1 MAGSTT
7 LIARRSI
14 RSRIGRTVAIIVAV
28 MAGVSFVSGSFV
40 LADSLKSSIDGF
52 IAELVQ
58 NTDLVVRAERAFEQD
73 DFQGD
78 SAREP
83 IPIEIADDVR
93 RVDGIDVVEP
103 DIQRSASVL
112 DADGDVI
119 TTTGPQFGVVWDDES
134 LAGVTLKEGRKP
146 NGADELVLDKATAD
160 REGFALGDTVG
171 YVTDT
176 GTYEA
181 TLVGTAGTADTD
193 SLFGATIVALD
204 LPTALDHYGADG
216 RVDAI
221 NLSIIDG
228 AGLANVKAAVQ
239 DAVPEGIEV
248 IDRDEL
254 IAETQDAIGQFI
266 NIFQTGLLVFAFVT
280 AFVAA
285 FIINNVFQITI
296 GQRLRELALLRA
308 IGANTRQVKRL
319 IATEALGIGVIGT
332 AIGVFGGIGVARL
345 IITLFNAVGGGF
357 PPTGTVLALRTVII
371 ATIVGIGVTML
382 SVLIPA
388 RRAARIPPVAAMH
401 PEIGFQAMRSR
412 RLTVGV
418 TLAGLGLVGFMIGM
432 FVQPGG
438 GTGLVVFGG
447 GGVLLLFLG
456 VTSLTATFAAPV
468 TRLLGW
474 PVAKLFKTPGKL
486 ARDNVAR
493 APRRTSS
500 SAAALMIGVALV
512 SAAAVFASSLRNTL
526 VATLDDVVQSDYI
539 IQGAQDG
546 TTFPS
551 AVTDTLS
558 ALPEI
563 QAAMPV
569 QLAFGQIE
577 GDVRTFAAIDPIA
590 ATQMINVDL
599 RDGEIEN
606 LVDNAIA
613 IHTQSADDLDLE
625 VGDSL
630 TATFS
635 NGVMRDVE
643 VAAIFGDNSFG
654 FNWYIGL
661 DTLAELTNAPDANVF
676 GFAKLVDGVPPEV
689 GDEAVRVAMEEYP
702 QAKAQSNAEFIQD
715 QEDQINQILL
725 VITILLAFA
734 IIIAVLGISITLAL
748 GVFERTREIGLLRA
762 VGMNRRQTRRSVRWE
777 AVIVSVFG
785 ALIGIVLGTFLGV
798 VLSIAVPDNVISEL
812 AFSPSIIVVILIGAV
827 IAGFVAA
834 LYPSYKASNMDVLE
848 AIATE

>member
-1 MAGSTT
+1 M
-7 LIARRSI
+7 
-14 RSRIGRTVAIIVAV
+14 
-28 MAGVSFVSGSFV
+28 
-40 LADSLKSSIDGF
+40 
-52 IAELVQ
+52 
-58 NTDLVVRAERAFEQD
+58 
-73 DFQGD
+73 
-78 SAREP
+78 
-83 IPIEIADDVR
+83 
-93 RVDGIDVVEP
+93 
-103 DIQRSASVL
+103 
-112 DADGDVI
+112 
-119 TTTGPQFGVVWDDES
+119 
-134 LAGVTLKEGRKP
+134 
-146 NGADELVLDKATAD
+146 
-160 REGFALGDTVG
+160 
-171 YVTDT
+171 
-176 GTYEA
+176 
-181 TLVGTAGTADTD
+181 
-193 SLFGATIVALD
+193 
-204 LPTALDHYGADG
+204 
-216 RVDAI
+216 
-221 NLSIIDG
+221 
-228 AGLANVKAAVQ
+228 
-239 DAVPEGIEV
+239 
-248 IDRDEL
+248 
-254 IAETQDAIGQFI
+254 
-266 NIFQTGLLVFAFVT
+266 
-280 AFVAA
+280 
-285 FIINNVFQITI
+285 
-296 GQRLRELALLRA
+296 
-308 IGANTRQVKRL
+308 
-319 IATEALGIGVIGT
+319 
-332 AIGVFGGIGVARL
+332 
-345 IITLFNAVGGGF
+345 
-357 PPTGTVLALRTVII
+357 
-371 ATIVGIGVTML
+371 
-382 SVLIPA
+382 
-388 RRAARIPPVAAMH
+388 
-401 PEIGFQAMRSR
+401 
-412 RLTVGV
+412 
-418 TLAGLGLVGFMIGM
+418 
-432 FVQPGG
+432 
-438 GTGLVVFGG
+438 
-447 GGVLLLFLG
+447 
-456 VTSLTATFAAPV
+456 
-468 TRLLGW
+468 
-474 PVAKLFKTPGKL
+474 
-486 ARDNVAR
+486 
-493 APRRTSS
+493 
-500 SAAALMIGVALV
+500 

-546 TTFPS
+546 TTFPT

-599 RDGEIEN
+599 RDGDIEN

-635 NGVMRDVE
+635 NGVTRDVE

-676 GFAKLVDGVPPEV
+676 GFAKLVDGVPPDV
-689 GDEAVRVAMEEYP
+689 GDEAVRVAMEKYP